1 MVIQGNMRQ
10 TRKIRKGKDIVV
22 RWSLYRNENGERVP
36 FAIDATAV
44 LKVQTP
50 YGTITATEV
59 TIEGNVVS
67 WTFRGKDQEHLGY
80 YGLELVQ
87 NDGERGMVT
96 VDTCTAFALVA
107 HSCEETPDVGGDV
120 VTDAVMLEGEV
131 AFAPLVIELG
141 GESYDDTELR
151 DAIADLQEKDKA
163 TDTQLAE
170 QSAKL
175 TELSAEVGEVSVVVN
190 GKPQET
196 LEWQAEGYYA
206 INSSVSEGAVVNIN
220 VQPQAAYRCLMVEC
234 SEGDSFLY
242 TGRNGAFRPYAFL
255 DSEYRL
261 LPNYGVF
268 GTKYKDEKITA
279 PQGSAYVI
287 MQTLNAEWVE
297 LGSLPLQRLGSKGI
311 AEEAEKVKDAV
322 LVTPNIRT
330 AQDSMQ
336 AFSNLNV
343 ESKTLNNVFSYGDFS
358 DTSVWTARSNT
369 SLSFSNGI
377 SRMDIS
383 GTNLNM
389 GMATAKA
396 SQIVVPMGG
405 KAFFAI
411 RMKTNQDNV
420 LFKVSVNGT
429 TYQEV
434 RSKQAVSKNSDW
446 EWSIIE
452 WNPTNAYTASYL
464 VLEANKQGANMTS
477 DAWVEMK
484 DFVVGIYGEDDEMTA
499 DKFASLL
506 RPQEWFF
513 GSVVI
518 PNAERFIALDS
529 QIRKDVV
536 VSVGEG
542 GDFQS
547 LNAAM
552 AYLSQFYPMY
562 KYGGIKAEIRILNG
576 TTITDQVLVVGAD
589 YSWMTITYEG
599 YNPDGLTYDN
609 VAESIANGTIVFG
622 QTSGYNAVA
631 VDASSWGSSGI
642 THDTRGDVC
651 LFRAEDGG
659 RLPKIKCVFKLT
671 NKGEYDVAGICC
683 NRGSSCVVAT
693 LCGFIGFN
701 DGVIANNESSITIR
715 EGITMN
721 CGRWGC
727 HSRHNGEVSARSV
740 IAVGCAT
747 DAKYSGESAALCSD
761 RIADLDGRE
770 AWVSCGNAF
779 AVRNASRMN
788 CNDTHILGSADETAI
803 IYATAVGVGNFTSL
817 YIDAGVKIDHS
828 QGAMISVSEYTFRES
843 YVFND
848 VTNKG
853 IIYK

>member
-1 MVIQGNMRQ
+1 MV
-10 TRKIRKGKDIVV
+10 KLSEIRA
-22 RWSLYRNENGERVP
+22 L
-36 FAIDATAV
+36 IDAYIKTNGNQEITGHTMNV
-44 LKVQTP
+44 LLNEIVRILDERKQDVLVS
-50 YGTITATEV
+50 GENIKTIGGMSLLG
-59 TIEGNVVS
+59 EGDIP
-67 WTFRGKDQEHLGY
+67 G
-80 YGLELVQ
+80 
-87 NDGERGMVT
+87 
-96 VDTCTAFALVA
+96 
-107 HSCEETPDVGGDV
+107 
-120 VTDAVMLEGEV
+120 
-131 AFAPLVIELG
+131 
-141 GESYDDTELR
+141 YDDTEIRNLIN
-151 DAIADLQEKDKA
+151 AVVTAVEGQNGKITEVAGSVQEQGK
-163 TDTQLAE
+163 
-170 QSAKL
+170 KL
-175 TELSAEVGEVSVVVN
+175 TELSAEMSGVSVVVN

-196 LEWQAEGYYA
+196 LEWQAEGYYN

-220 VQPQAAYRCLMVEC
+220 VQPQAAYRCLMTTC
-234 SEGDSFLY
+234 AEGDSFLY
-242 TGRNGAFRPYAFL
+242 TGRNGSFRPFAFL
-255 DSEYRL
+255 DSQYRL
-261 LPNYGVF
+261 LGNYGVLS
-268 GTKYKDEKITA
+268 TKYKDEKITA

-330 AQDSMQ
+330 AQESTQ
-336 AFSNLNV
+336 VFSNLNV
-343 ESKTLNNVFSYGDFS
+343 ESKTLNNVFTYGDFKDS
-358 DTSVWTARSNT
+358 SVWTARPNT

-377 SRMDIS
+377 ARMQIS
-383 GTNLNM
+383 GTTAAV
-389 GMATAKA
+389 GISTAKA
-396 SQIVVPMGG
+396 SQIVVPSGG
-405 KAFFAI
+405 KVFFAI

-420 LFKVSVNGT
+420 LFKVSINGT
-429 TYQEV
+429 TFQTL
-434 RSKQAVSKNSDW
+434 RGNQAVSKNTDW
-446 EWSIIE
+446 EWSILE
-452 WNPTNAYTASYL
+452 WNPTNAYTASFL
-464 VLEANKQGANMTS
+464 VLGAEKQGANMTS
-477 DAWVEMK
+477 DALVEVK
-484 DFVVGIYGEDDEMTA
+484 DFIVGIYADGDNMTYDNFVA
-499 DKFASLL
+499 LL
-506 RPQEWFF
+506 QSQEWFY

-529 QIRKDVV
+529 QIRRDIV
-536 VSVGEG
+536 VSVGED

-547 LNAAM
+547 INAAM

-562 KYGGIKAEIRILNG
+562 KYGGINAEIRILNG

-631 VDASSWGSSGI
+631 VNASSWGSSGI

-727 HSRHNGEVSARSV
+727 HARHNGEVSARSV

-747 DAKYSGESAALCSD
+747 DAKYSGESATLCAD

-779 AVRNASRMN
+779 AVRNTSRMN
-788 CNDTHILGSADETAI
+788 CNGTHVLGSADETAI
-803 IYATAVGVGNFTSL
+803 IYANAVSVGNFTSL

-828 QGAMISVSEYTFRES
+828 QGAMLSVSEYTFRES